1 MPGQQLERFA
11 SFTVCV
17 LKMKQHPKMR
27 MVLLMLLTNRT
38 GARSHDP
45 AAVRHAGGCTVRPG
59 DDIQGAIAR
68 AAAVGQRRCDLTA
81 GEYVV
86 HRPIELPS
94 GFVLVGAGPGHTVVR
109 SAIVPPDPSV
119 ADWPRYSL
127 ASQHVG
133 PQPLLS
139 VFFSENTTGI
149 RLSAMAVDGGLS
161 ASQRSFSN
169 TACGEGT
176 GSDAVFPGFAGCRF
190 LQFGLLLQSVTGASV
205 DNVVI
210 TNATRGVYVRG
221 GAGIVLRDS
230 VFAGNGFGSQTSDT
244 ISGCTNVSLTNCS
257 FRDSL
262 GHGLSVEDTAD
273 LNLRDL
279 RTTNNAWHGVRLAN
293 STDVALVNLAASGN
307 GKCGIELLN
316 LQSFRVFGGT
326 ITHNACT
333 GQGGICI
340 AGSTRD
346 GNIGSLAVVGNG
358 GNLVG
363 SGAQNLSLADILCD
377 MVLYKN
383 KAWAL
388 ECAGCH
394 VSNVSCHGNMTQAP
408 VQPAQVQSDEDR
420 VSTGSGRVGGVE
432 KDRQE
437 CLIKPGD
444 AIQPQIDELVSRAG
458 GGKCLLAAGVHEI
471 SVPIVVPSN
480 VELAGEGANK
490 SVFAP
495 LPVTPTI
502 MVSYEYL
509 LVCKSTLTPTRS
521 LKLRVQNTL
530 EKSHAP
536 AGRNAR
542 ALCVGGWQLCSHH
555 SEQHLA

>member
-1 MPGQQLERFA
+1 M
-11 SFTVCV
+11 
-17 LKMKQHPKMR
+17 
-27 MVLLMLLTNRT
+27 
-38 GARSHDP
+38 
-45 AAVRHAGGCTVRPG
+45 RPG
-59 DDIQGAIAR
+59 DDIQGAIAK
-68 AAAVGQRRCDLTA
+68 AVAVGQHRCELTA

-86 HRPIELPS
+86 HRPVELPS
-94 GFVLVGAGPGHTVVR
+94 EFVLLGAGAGATVVR

-127 ASQHVG
+127 AGQHVG

-139 VFFSENTTGI
+139 VFFSKNTTGI
-149 RLSAMAVDGGLS
+149 RLSAMAINGGLN

-176 GSDAVFPGFAGCRF
+176 GSDAVLPGFAGCRF
-190 LQFGLLLQSVTGASV
+190 LQFGVLLQSATGATV

-210 TNATRGVYVRG
+210 TNASRGVYVRG

-230 VFAGNGFGSQTSDT
+230 DFVGNGFGSQTSDS
-244 ISGCTNVSLTNCS
+244 ISGCTNVSVTNCS

-262 GHGLSVEDTAD
+262 GHGLLVENTAD

-279 RTTNNAWHGVRLAN
+279 RATNNAWHGVRLAN
-293 STDVALVNLAASGN
+293 STNVALVNLVASGN
-307 GKCGIELLN
+307 GKCGIELVN
-316 LQSFRVFGGT
+316 LQSFNVFGGA

-346 GNIGSLAVVGNG
+346 GYIGSLAVVGNG
-358 GNLVG
+358 GNIVG
-363 SGAQNLSLADILCD
+363 SGAQNVSLVDILCD

-383 KAWAL
+383 MAWAL
-388 ECAGCH
+388 ECAGCY
-394 VSNVSCHGNMTQAP
+394 VNNVSCHGNVVQTQAP
-408 VQPAQVQSDEDR
+408 VQPGQLQSDEDR
-420 VSTGSGRVGGVE
+420 VSFGHIGGIE

-444 AIQPQIDELVSRAG
+444 AIQQRIDELVSRAG

-471 SVPIVVPSN
+471 SVPIAVPSN

-490 SVFAP
+490 SV
-495 LPVTPTI
+495 LGPVP
-502 MVSYEYL
+502 VKPAWLSYECSDSQM
-509 LVCKSTLTPTRS
+509 LVL
-521 LKLRVQNTL
+521 
-530 EKSHAP
+530 P
-536 AGRNAR
+536 AG
-542 ALCVGGWQLCSHH
+542 L
-555 SEQHLA
+555 